1 MASLSVPRY
10 TWNAQGLK
18 KTAISSFAAP
28 TLINKYRSF
37 LKKWEPFGSP
47 FDLHLALVK
56 LVDMLHSA
64 KEFKKIRVVQ
74 LSIIEGDLEVEHSM
88 P

>member
-10 TWNAQGLK
+10 TWNVQGLK

-37 LKKWEPFGSP
+37 LKRWEPFGSP
-47 FDLHLALVK
+47 FDLHLALVE

-74 LSIIEGDLEVEHSM
+74 LSIIEGDLEVEH
-88 P
+88 PTP